1 MHKYGIIEGSNFISI
16 KDADAPNKEDYTDGA
31 SIGPYSSSDGFTYDI
46 ADKDFED
53 KTNTLSLVTEFELD
67 ANEAVSIVFPV
78 SAAQELIDFSEYNGL
93 NVALKRESLTGDL
106 RLYIDA
112 GKVTE
117 RFDPLD
123 STIQKEI
130 LDDGLK
136 YLITDSGSFYLYK
149 GKNDGINSTNDLD
162 GNGLLD
168 TDSSSDITRL
178 IDSDT
183 SSDYITITE
192 KYNNLSFLIKEPE
205 KLKTMRGVR
214 ITLYSPTGASGRLI
228 FNQLRFIESGW
239 QYDNIGGSDAA
250 EISPIE
256 DSFLLDHIFSEEN
269 PEIDTKLH
277 YQRFKERTLRIN
289 LKQGDS
295 FYIQKRFGYPIDIA
309 NYKKLSFFIM
319 LKEKTRR
326 RLKLTLTDTS
336 GNTMNDI
343 IALDDLSKH
352 KWHKLTFLFDSFD
365 GYNRSNKLIS
375 DIKIDF
381 ENEGL
386 DTDDNT
392 IYIDEIYLDEANV
405 SFGFATKNEF
415 IYSEP
420 QLDIKKNDFSIFQS
434 PYIKWLTSFNTANFL
449 IEELTPYRDYKF
461 NNKLTIS
468 FRLTELDYHFYSS
481 LDFIFRDNL
490 IYNPAESLI
499 IKISKVSKK
508 KNPFIFTIFYDYSKF
523 GISDITKASVENL
536 SQSRNLLLE
545 LGAKF
550 EDRFSFKF
558 GYDVDTSKRTISY
571 TMSKFFTEYTININD
586 IYNKFSYSIQNKRE
600 VGALYGS
607 FSLDNLGFL
616 FRDDFISFFNTGK
629 QKKQDFEFHYGFYLF
644 KPVYFSNDIIVN
656 HSGDFFETTSI
667 YEFKTKFS
675 NNIQFDIKIK
685 YLQKENSFF
694 VGQYMR
700 KIETNHKRDYEN
712 IIWTEYFK
720 EFGFSINY
728 IIPIILYPP
737 FSSIY
742 KREEKYLIGDS
753 IEFNVLSDSLKLNW
767 NWSIFLKSY
776 FFLPYAFSFC
786 FTESI
791 VNTIVYTP
799 SYIFTFIVVGGG
811 ERTTNIFKVLE
822 MKYTISEIIGV
833 KKGENSYKTQFAFS
847 INFYTY
853 KDLDIESTISY
864 DINYVDA
871 ANKKELN
878 HKIKLASMLYKNFF
892 RKNYITNDK
901 YGVEMSFLTEISSS
915 FHNRLDD
922 LPVSKID
929 NPFDFD
935 FTPKVGYRFNKN
947 LTLSGIIKLGYSF
960 DYSQKT
966 LEFVHRYGVEFSV
979 EGVLSF

>member
-1 MHKYGIIEGSNFISI
+1 YRLDVNNGFIKFLGSVYGKTVLIFYQANINGTIYNVGASECGRGAIWGTDDFDKNLFPNYFVEHDGKDYLILNFFDDYTFFEEKNSYRIAGAGTEVTQLNADILNDKNERKSGYKISYDEYTGCMRIIRAETKADKHNIYPFYDADGVDGDKFYGSFFSPGSGEAKHIIDYSCYIHGENLKLSAKPIKSSVVVYLNSILLDPSRYSYDFVSQSIALNFEASSSDIIEVSYITDEEESFNITAVLKNDFRLNKYLILGDSFWYKMPIRLWEESYYFRSHSIEFLYNIHLKGDFRQLLKNKKSGKLEFNINAGFSLYYPELKGLTIVDDFEYELKGYKLNLHYINWYPVALPDTVYPDLNTASYGRIFFRNMHKYGIIEGSNFISI

-183 SSDYITITE
+183 SSDYVTITE

-205 KLKTMRGVR
+205 KLKTMRGIR

-289 LKQGDS
+289 LKQADS

-309 NYKKLSFFIM
+309 NYKKLSFFIL

-336 GNTMNDI
+336 GNMMNDT

-490 IYNPAESLI
+490 
-499 IKISKVSKK
+499 
-508 KNPFIFTIFYDYSKF
+508 
-523 GISDITKASVENL
+523 
-536 SQSRNLLLE
+536 
-545 LGAKF
+545 
-550 EDRFSFKF
+550 
-558 GYDVDTSKRTISY
+558 
-571 TMSKFFTEYTININD
+571 
-586 IYNKFSYSIQNKRE
+586 
-600 VGALYGS
+600 
-607 FSLDNLGFL
+607 
-616 FRDDFISFFNTGK
+616 
-629 QKKQDFEFHYGFYLF
+629 
-644 KPVYFSNDIIVN
+644 
-656 HSGDFFETTSI
+656 
-667 YEFKTKFS
+667 
-675 NNIQFDIKIK
+675 
-685 YLQKENSFF
+685 
-694 VGQYMR
+694 
-700 KIETNHKRDYEN
+700 
-712 IIWTEYFK
+712 
-720 EFGFSINY
+720 
-728 IIPIILYPP
+728 
-737 FSSIY
+737 
-742 KREEKYLIGDS
+742 
-753 IEFNVLSDSLKLNW
+753 
-767 NWSIFLKSY
+767 
-776 FFLPYAFSFC
+776 
-786 FTESI
+786 
-791 VNTIVYTP
+791 
-799 SYIFTFIVVGGG
+799 
-811 ERTTNIFKVLE
+811 
-822 MKYTISEIIGV
+822 
-833 KKGENSYKTQFAFS
+833 
-847 INFYTY
+847 
-853 KDLDIESTISY
+853 
-864 DINYVDA
+864 
-871 ANKKELN
+871 
-878 HKIKLASMLYKNFF
+878 
-892 RKNYITNDK
+892 
-901 YGVEMSFLTEISSS
+901 
-915 FHNRLDD
+915 
-922 LPVSKID
+922 
-929 NPFDFD
+929 
-935 FTPKVGYRFNKN
+935 
-947 LTLSGIIKLGYSF
+947 
-960 DYSQKT
+960 
-966 LEFVHRYGVEFSV
+966 
-979 EGVLSF
+979 